1 MSDSLYSRIGGREAL
16 DAAVDIFYKKVLD
29 DPSINHFFADVNMDR
44 QRSKQK
50 IFLAYALGGPV
61 KYEGKDLRKAHQHL
75 VEKGLNDSHFNAV
88 AGHLLATLKE
98 LNVPDDLIDEVMT
111 TVASTRDDVLNRSP
125 ISQRK
130 TA

>member
-16 DAAVDIFYKKVLD
+16 NAAVDIFYKKVLD

-61 KYEGKDLRKAHQHL
+61 KYEGKDLREAHRHL

-98 LNVPDDLIDEVMT
+98 LNVPDDLIDEVMA

-125 ISQRK
+125 MSQRK